1 MIIFLFLHLTSLATI
16 LACTLPIASAKLN
29 YLQFQINHTLFMLLF
44 FPPLFFLVLR
54 TVSFLSNIKYMVR
67 ALGHFPCFNNLM
79 HLPFIYLP
87 VATISVYYNV
97 KSVDSRVILVK
108 VNAGLTTNQFQ
119 NFGSYYSS
127 WNLGVSFVK
136 CR

>member
-16 LACTLPIASAKLN
+16 LACTLGIASAKLN
-29 YLQFQINHTLFMLLF
+29 YLQFQINRTLFMLLF
-44 FPPLFFLVLR
+44 LPPLFFLVLL
-54 TVSFLSNIKYMVR
+54 TPFLSNIKYMVR
-67 ALGHFPCFNNLM
+67 APGHFTCFNNLM

-87 VATISVYYNV
+87 IATISVCYNV

-108 VNAGLTTNQFQ
+108 VNAGPANNQLQ
-119 NFGSYYSS
+119 NLGSYYIS
-127 WNLGVSFVK
+127 WTLGVSFVK